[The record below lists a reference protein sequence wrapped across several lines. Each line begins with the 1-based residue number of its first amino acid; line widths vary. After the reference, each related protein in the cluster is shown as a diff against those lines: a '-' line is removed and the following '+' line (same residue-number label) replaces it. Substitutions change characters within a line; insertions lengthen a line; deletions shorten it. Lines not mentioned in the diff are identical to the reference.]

1 MFLCNKVIIKAWKT
15 VGSLRSLTLSWSV
28 NMYVLMT
35 NTYKAMASSV
45 PAPQGWEH
53 CTSTLS
59 LPSVPQTLPQGTI
72 TSRVHEFS
80 WGNLNKLIVTPE
92 RLLKT
97 DHPSPAWRSRL
108 TEAAYGLWKRSLPS
122 NCVCVLRAV
131 SWGFLPFLQG
141 VLVSPVLWGSSEVI
155 MPALIPIRQWP
166 CHAQTTAFC
175 NT

>member
-1 MFLCNKVIIKAWKT
+1 MEAWGVWRYPELWICMCWWPTHIKPW
-15 VGSLRSLTLSWSV
+15 L
-28 NMYVLMT
+28 
-35 NTYKAMASSV
+35 
-45 PAPQGWEH
+45 PQSQHRRGGKH

-59 LPSVPQTLPQGTI
+59 LPSQTLPQGTI

-141 VLVSPVLWGSSEVI
+141 VLVSPILWGSSEVI
-155 MPALIPIRQWP
+155 MPALIPIGQWP